1 MQREDRY
8 TLALLD
14 AVAKNG
20 ETTQRQ
26 LARQLQVSLG
36 LVNAFMKRLVRKG
49 YFKVTTLP
57 RRRVKYLL
65 TPKGMLEKSRLTK
78 EYIEYSL
85 QYFRQVRER
94 VRERLE
100 DLVAEGVERVALVG
114 VGELAELAYLT
125 VRELGLSV
133 VAVARP
139 GPGGR
144 ESFLGRRVVEVAELA
159 GLDWEMILV
168 AAGEDDARALA
179 ALEAAGLPREKI
191 RLLLP

>member
-14 AVAKNG
+14 AVARNG

-57 RRRVKYLL
+57 RRRVRYLL

-85 QYFRQVRER
+85 QYFRRVRER

-100 DLVAEGVERVALVG
+100 EVVAEGVERVALVG

-133 VAVARP
+133 EAVARP
-139 GPGGR
+139 VPGGQ
-144 ESFLGRRVVEVAELA
+144 ESFLGWRVIEVEELA
-159 GLDWEMILV
+159 GRGWEMILV
-168 AAGEDDARALA
+168 AAGEDDARALE